1 LEVDLVVE
9 VEEGSEEVVKVEVAK
24 VEEGAWVEEVMVLL
38 DPPSLRMELL
48 ANMDRDNKKAV
59 SLVLFI
65 ISALYGEDYIITSFG
80 R

>member
-1 LEVDLVVE
+1 MVE

>member
-1 LEVDLVVE
+1 MVE

-24 VEEGAWVEEVMVLL
+24 VEEGAWVEEVTVLL

>member
-1 LEVDLVVE
+1 LVVE